1 MGHRGRRD
9 RRDWASFRHAPWW
22 GTGATVGAVIAVTW
36 RTFVT
41 RPGGDVGHRGR
52 RDRRDRG
59 NGTPSALP
67 WPP

>member
-41 RPGGDVGHRGR
+41 RPGG
-52 RDRRDRG
+52 
-59 NGTPSALP
+59 GTPATVGADAAL
-67 WPP
+67 